1 MKVLSLKLDED
12 IFDET
17 ETVCEQIKKT
27 RNRYINEALHFY
39 NRLQK
44 RRLLALQL
52 GLESQLVSDES
63 MLVLQEFESFEE
75 DAQKGWSRNLEKYPE
90 KSFGRYMKTSF

>member
-1 MKVLSLKLDED
+1 MQVMKTLSLKLDD
-12 IFDET
+12 AIFDDT
-17 ETVCEQIKKT
+17 ETVIEQINKT

-75 DAQKGWSRNLEKYPE
+75 DAQKE
-90 KSFGRYMKTSF
+90 

>member
-1 MKVLSLKLDED
+1 MKTLSLKLDD
-12 IFDET
+12 AIFDDT
-17 ETVCEQIKKT
+17 EAVIEQINKT

-75 DAQKGWSRNLEKYPE
+75 DAQKE
-90 KSFGRYMKTSF
+90 

>member
-1 MKVLSLKLDED
+1 MQVMKTLSLKLDD
-12 IFDET
+12 AIFDDT
-17 ETVCEQIKKT
+17 EAVIEQINKT

-75 DAQKGWSRNLEKYPE
+75 DAQKE
-90 KSFGRYMKTSF
+90 

>member
-1 MKVLSLKLDED
+1 M
-12 IFDET
+12 
-17 ETVCEQIKKT
+17 Q
-27 RNRYINEALHFY
+27 N
-39 NRLQK
+39 

-75 DAQKGWSRNLEKYPE
+75 DAQKE
-90 KSFGRYMKTSF
+90 

>member
-17 ETVCEQIKKT
+17 ETVCVQIKKT

-39 NRLQK
+39 NRIQK
-44 RRLLALQL
+44 RRILAQQL
-52 GLESQLVSDES
+52 GFESQLVSDES

-75 DAQKGWSRNLEKYPE
+75 DAQKE
-90 KSFGRYMKTSF
+90 

>member
-1 MKVLSLKLDED
+1 MLSLKLDED

-17 ETVCEQIKKT
+17 QTVCEQINKP

-44 RRLLALQL
+44 RRLLAQQL
-52 GLESQLVSDES
+52 GQESRLVSDES
-63 MLVLQEFESFEE
+63 MLVLQEFESSE
-75 DAQKGWSRNLEKYPE
+75 DAAQKE
-90 KSFGRYMKTSF
+90 

>member
-44 RRLLALQL
+44 RRILAQQL
-52 GLESQLVSDES
+52 GFESQLVSDES
-63 MLVLQEFESFEE
+63 MLVLQEFESVEE
-75 DAQKGWSRNLEKYPE
+75 DAQKE
-90 KSFGRYMKTSF
+90 

>member
-1 MKVLSLKLDED
+1 MKTLSLKLDDAVFED
-12 IFDET
+12 T
-17 ETVCEQIKKT
+17 EIVLEQIKKT

-75 DAQKGWSRNLEKYPE
+75 DAQKE
-90 KSFGRYMKTSF
+90 

>member
-17 ETVCEQIKKT
+17 ETVCKQIKKT

-44 RRLLALQL
+44 RRILAQQL
-52 GLESQLVSDES
+52 GFESQLVSDES

-75 DAQKGWSRNLEKYPE
+75 DAQKE
-90 KSFGRYMKTSF
+90 

>member
-1 MKVLSLKLDED
+1 MKTLSLKLDDAVFED
-12 IFDET
+12 T
-17 ETVCEQIKKT
+17 EIVLEQIKKP

-39 NRLQK
+39 NRMQK

-75 DAQKGWSRNLEKYPE
+75 DAQKEWNLV
-90 KSFGRYMKTSF
+90 G

>member
-1 MKVLSLKLDED
+1 MKMLSLKLDED

-17 ETVCEQIKKT
+17 QTVCEQINKP

-44 RRLLALQL
+44 RRLLAQQL
-52 GLESQLVSDES
+52 GQESRLVSNES

-75 DAQKGWSRNLEKYPE
+75 DAQKE
-90 KSFGRYMKTSF
+90 

>member
-1 MKVLSLKLDED
+1 MKTLSLKLDETV
-12 IFDET
+12 FDET
-17 ETVCEQIKKT
+17 ERVLEKINKP

-44 RRLLALQL
+44 RRILAQQL
-52 GLESQLVSDES
+52 GFESQLVSDES

-75 DAQKGWSRNLEKYPE
+75 DAQKE
-90 KSFGRYMKTSF
+90 